1 MVNYTI
7 RRFLRGLLTMWV
19 VVTVVFVTLRISG
32 DPANALLPDDAS
44 IEQIDAF
51 NRKYG
56 LNQPIY
62 VQYMLYVRSIF
73 EGDFGNSLGEK
84 RPVTELVH
92 GRIGY
97 TLLLGSTGIAIA
109 LLLGLPAG
117 VLAAIYH
124 NRIWDRLLTAGAFLG
139 QSLPNFFLG
148 ILLILLFS
156 LQLRWL
162 PSSGTGSWQ
171 HLVLPAFTLSTGLLA
186 SMARMTRSSLLEVMR
201 QEYVRTARS
210 KGLSNRQVI
219 LRHCAR
225 NAAIPVLTLFGLS
238 IGVLIGGAAIVE
250 TIFAWPGIGRF
261 AVRAISVRDYPLIQ
275 YIVLLVAGSV
285 VTANF
290 VVDLLYGVI
299 DPRIRTGR
307 AAS

>member
-1 MVNYTI
+1 M
-7 RRFLRGLLTMWV
+7 RRLLRGLLTMWV
-19 VVTVVFVTLRISG
+19 VVTVVFVALRLSG
-32 DPANALLPDDAS
+32 DPAQAMLPDDAS
-44 IEQIDAF
+44 QEQIDAF
-51 NRKYG
+51 NHKYG
-56 LNQPIY
+56 LDKPIH
-62 VQYMLYVRSIF
+62 VQYSLYVRNILN
-73 EGDFGNSLGEK
+73 GDFGNSLGE
-84 RPVTELVH
+84 RRAVTELVNARL
-92 GRIGY
+92 GS
-97 TLLLGSTGIAIA
+97 TLLLGAAGIVIA

-117 VLAAIYH
+117 ILAAINH
-124 NRIWDRLLTAGAFLG
+124 NRPLDRFLTAWAFLG

-162 PSSGTGSWQ
+162 PSSGSGTWQ
-171 HLVLPAFTLSTGLLA
+171 HILLPAFTLSTGLLS

-201 QEYVRTARS
+201 QDYVRTARA
-210 KGLSNRQVI
+210 KGYSNRQVI
-219 LRHCAR
+219 VRHCLR

-238 IGVLIGGAAIVE
+238 IGVLIGGAAITE

-261 AVRAISVRDYPLIQ
+261 AVRAIAVRDYPLIQ

-299 DPRIRTGR
+299 DPRIRAER
-307 AAS
+307 AGS

>member
-1 MVNYTI
+1 MVGYTL

-19 VVTVVFVTLRISG
+19 VVTVVFVALRISG
-32 DPANALLPDDAS
+32 DPASALLPDDAS
-44 IEQIDAF
+44 VEQIDAF

-56 LNQPIY
+56 LDKPIY
-62 VQYMLYVRSIF
+62 VQYMLYVRSIMD
-73 EGDFGNSLGEK
+73 GDFGNSLGEK

-92 GRIGY
+92 GRLGY

-117 VLAAIYH
+117 ILAAVYH

-171 HLVLPAFTLSTGLLA
+171 HLILPAFTLSTGLLA

-210 KGLSNRQVI
+210 KGLSNRQVM
-219 LRHCAR
+219 LRHCLR